1 MAPLIISFL
10 SLVSTHPV
18 SIFYSSKSHSTS
30 SNYTGRT
37 RITRLIFIANH
48 TQSASLRKAASQSAL
63 DLLIQSTDDTAT
75 YLNIVNV
82 RNTLPDGKTKLP
94 QEESYKLNQ
103 SWVDSTNEKNATEN
117 EKLDLELRNYQ
128 NNLMKESIRVSTL
141 WCTPLDNE
149 TVHVGKRGVIVSLK
163 LSGWLESNT

>member
-1 MAPLIISFL
+1 MSVGRSSNREKGNGESSLAPLIISFL
-10 SLVSTHPV
+10 SSTHPV
-18 SIFYSSKSHSTS
+18 SIFYSSFSHSTS

-63 DLLIQSTDDTAT
+63 DLLIESTDDTAT

-82 RNTLPDGKTKLP
+82 RNTLPDAKTKLP
-94 QEESYKLNQ
+94 QEECYKLNQ

-128 NNLMKESIRVSTL
+128 NNLMKESIRVSTSS
-141 WCTPLDNE
+141 CT
-149 TVHVGKRGVIVSLK
+149 
-163 LSGWLESNT
+163 